1 VTGNS
6 TGYFRELNRD
16 PHQGTLTP
24 AETEVVKLL
33 SHGYTV
39 RMCAEQLGK
48 GMETVRSQIA
58 SGKAR
63 VSAKTPAHLVA
74 ICLRHHLIE

>member
-1 VTGNS
+1 MS
-6 TGYFRELNRD
+6 EGYFRELHTD
-16 PHQGTLTP
+16 PHQGALTP
-24 AETEVVKLL
+24 AELAVVKLL

-39 RMCAEQLGK
+39 KMISHQLGK
-48 GMETVRSQIA
+48 AHETVRSQIA

-74 ICLRHHLIE
+74 IALRHGLID

>member
-1 VTGNS
+1 MTDS
-6 TGYFRELNRD
+6 TGYFRELHTD

-24 AETEVVKLL
+24 AELAVVKLL

-48 GMETVRSQIA
+48 GQETVRSQIA

-74 ICLRHHLIE
+74 VALRHGLID